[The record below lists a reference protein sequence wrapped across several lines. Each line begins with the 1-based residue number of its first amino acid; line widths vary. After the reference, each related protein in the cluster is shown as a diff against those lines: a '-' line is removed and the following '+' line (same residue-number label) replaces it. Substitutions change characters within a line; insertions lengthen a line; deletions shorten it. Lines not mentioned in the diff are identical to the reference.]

1 MKKLLLVLG
10 MITCMLVLTACND
23 EKDTL
28 TENYG
33 VTQEQALEYGQG
45 LVETMNEIVLR
56 GEMAQYESD
65 KILYPALESFS
76 SALEEMGDYQSVTE
90 NSSVEYGDGITIM
103 MEIQGTLRNAQVE
116 IILDKELMITSI
128 SANVIYS
135 FGELMAKAGLNT
147 LMGMGTVFV
156 VLILICLLISCFSLI
171 AKVQKKSGKK
181 KEQAAQTADK
191 VVEQIM
197 EREEQSDD
205 LELAAVIAAAIAAYE
220 GAASSDGYV
229 VRSIKRRNR

>member
-10 MITCMLVLTACND
+10 MITCMLGLTACND

>member
-10 MITCMLVLTACND
+10 MITCMLGLTACND

-76 SALEEMGDYQSVTE
+76 SALEEIGDYQSVTE

-220 GAASSDGYV
+220 GAASSAGYV

>member
-10 MITCMLVLTACND
+10 MITCMLGLTACND

-56 GEMAQYESD
+56 GEMAQYESN

-76 SALEEMGDYQSVTE
+76 SALEEIGDYQSVTE

>member
-1 MKKLLLVLG
+1 MKKKLMACTAVL
-10 MITCMLVLTACND
+10 MSAA
-23 EKDTL
+23 
-28 TENYG
+28 
-33 VTQEQALEYGQG
+33 ALSGCDSQLG
-45 LVETMNEIVLR
+45 GRL
-56 GEMAQYESD
+56 
-65 KILYPALESFS
+65 
-76 SALEEMGDYQSVTE
+76 
-90 NSSVEYGDGITIM
+90 
-103 MEIQGTLRNAQVE
+103 
-116 IILDKELMITSI
+116 
-128 SANVIYS
+128 
-135 FGELMAKAGLNT
+135 AKAGMNT
-147 LMGMGTVFV
+147 VMGMGTVFV

>member
-10 MITCMLVLTACND
+10 MITCMLGLTACND

-65 KILYPALESFS
+65 KILYPALVSFS
-76 SALEEMGDYQSVTE
+76 SALEEIGDYQSVTE

>member
-10 MITCMLVLTACND
+10 MITCMLGLTACND

-76 SALEEMGDYQSVTE
+76 SALEEIGDYQSVTE

>member
-10 MITCMLVLTACND
+10 MITCMLGLTACND

-181 KEQAAQTADK
+181 KEQAAQIADK

>member
-76 SALEEMGDYQSVTE
+76 SALEEIGDYQSVTE

>member
-1 MKKLLLVLG
+1 M
-10 MITCMLVLTACND
+10 
-23 EKDTL
+23 
-28 TENYG
+28 
-33 VTQEQALEYGQG
+33 EYGQG

-76 SALEEMGDYQSVTE
+76 SALEEIGDYQSVTE